1 MFLGVAGII
10 YYSWLLIVLFI
21 AFILGYEGNKAIS
34 IPGIVVGIIFLLLA
48 VYTWSFSYLQKGGDK
63 ILLKL
68 PYRSKVKINQ
78 MTLLSSWRNFQV
90 YQLKSDYQSYSVLM
104 MSRKKNKQ
112 SMKSDIEI
120 AQETKEL
127 PINEI
132 AAKVGLKEED
142 LEPYGHDKAK
152 ITWQAINRTR
162 ASKKLGKLV
171 LVTSISPTPAGEG
184 KSTITIGLGDAI
196 HNQLHQ
202 NTMIA
207 LREPSMGPV
216 FGLKGGATGGGKA
229 QIIPMEDINLHFTG
243 DMHAL
248 TAAIDTLA
256 ALVDNYIYQD
266 NSLNLDP
273 DRILLKRGLDVNDRA
288 LRKITVGQ
296 GSKFNGVE
304 HQASFAITVANEL
317 MAILCLATDIND
329 LKSRIGDMLV
339 GYTKDDEPVYVKQ
352 LGFQGAIAALLSN
365 ALKPNLVQT
374 LEHTPA
380 LVHGGPF
387 ANIAHGANSV
397 IATNL
402 ALHLSDY
409 VLTEAGF
416 GSDLGGQKFMDFV
429 SRHLDK
435 TPDAAVVVATV
446 RALKYQA
453 LGSTDHLNEENLDA
467 LKEGFKNLE
476 RHMNNMRSYNV
487 PVIVLINRFASDT
500 EQELAL
506 LKQLIEE
513 QAVQA
518 QVVTYHGEG
527 SKGGIKAAQAVIN
540 LANSNAAN
548 LTPTYA
554 DNDDVKDKIE
564 KVATKIYHAAGVE
577 YSEKAEKQIEE
588 LRKLDKANL
597 PVIIAKTQYSFTDNK
612 NELGAPTDFKLH
624 VKGISLKNGARFIV
638 VTTGHVLDMPG
649 LPKHPAALD
658 IDVDNNGK
666 ISGLF

>member
-1 MFLGVAGII
+1 
-10 YYSWLLIVLFI
+10 
-21 AFILGYEGNKAIS
+21 
-34 IPGIVVGIIFLLLA
+34 
-48 VYTWSFSYLQKGGDK
+48 
-63 ILLKL
+63 
-68 PYRSKVKINQ
+68 
-78 MTLLSSWRNFQV
+78 
-90 YQLKSDYQSYSVLM
+90 
-104 MSRKKNKQ
+104 
-112 SMKSDIEI
+112 MKSDIEI

-132 AAKVGLKEED
+132 AAKVNLKEDD

-152 ITWQAINRTR
+152 INWQAINRI
-162 ASKKLGKLV
+162 SQNKKLGKLI

-196 HNQLHQ
+196 NNQLHK

-216 FGLKGGATGGGKA
+216 FGLKGGATGGGMA
-229 QIIPMEDINLHFTG
+229 QIIPMEDINLYFTG

-266 NSLNLDP
+266 NSLNIDP
-273 DRILLKRGLDVNDRA
+273 ERILLKRGLDVNDRA
-288 LRKITVGQ
+288 LRSITVGQ

-304 HQASFAITVANEL
+304 HKSSFAITVANEL
-317 MAILCLATDIND
+317 MAILCLATDIDD
-329 LKSRIGDMLV
+329 LKARIGDMLV
-339 GYTKDDEPVYVKQ
+339 GYTKDDQPVYVKQ

-429 SRHLDK
+429 SNHLDK
-435 TPDAAVVVATV
+435 KPDAAVVVATV

-453 LGSTDHLNEENLDA
+453 LGKTDNLDEENLAA
-467 LKEGFKNLE
+467 LKAGFKNLE

-487 PVIVLINRFASDT
+487 PVVVLINQFATDT
-500 EQELAL
+500 EAELDL
-506 LKQLIEE
+506 LKKLVEE
-513 QAVQA
+513 QDIPAE
-518 QVVTYHGEG
+518 VVTYHDDG
-527 SKGGIKAAQAVIN
+527 SKGGIEAAQTVID
-540 LANSNAAN
+540 LADSGKAKVVS
-548 LTPTYA
+548 TY
-554 DNDDVKDKIE
+554 DEDDDVKTKIE
-564 KVATKIYHAAGVE
+564 KVATKIYHASGVE
-577 YSEKAEKQIEE
+577 YTEKADKQINE
-588 LRKLDKANL
+588 LTKLGKEKL
-597 PVIIAKTQYSFTDNK
+597 PVIIAKTQYSFSDDK
-612 NELGAPTDFKLH
+612 KQLGAPTDFKLH

>member
-1 MFLGVAGII
+1 
-10 YYSWLLIVLFI
+10 
-21 AFILGYEGNKAIS
+21 
-34 IPGIVVGIIFLLLA
+34 
-48 VYTWSFSYLQKGGDK
+48 
-63 ILLKL
+63 
-68 PYRSKVKINQ
+68 
-78 MTLLSSWRNFQV
+78 
-90 YQLKSDYQSYSVLM
+90 
-104 MSRKKNKQ
+104 
-112 SMKSDIEI
+112 MKSDIKI
-120 AQETKEL
+120 AQGTKEL
-127 PINEI
+127 SIEEV
-132 AAKVGLKEED
+132 AAKVNLAAKD

-152 ITWQAINRTR
+152 INWAAINQIRKN
-162 ASKKLGKLV
+162 KKLGKLI

-216 FGLKGGATGGGKA
+216 FGLKGGATGGGMA

-266 NSLNLDP
+266 NSLNIDP
-273 DRILLKRGLDVNDRA
+273 ERILIKRGLDVNDRV

-296 GSKFNGVE
+296 GSKFNGIE

-317 MAILCLATDIND
+317 MAILCLANNIAD
-329 LKSRIGDMLV
+329 LKSRIGDILV
-339 GYTKDDEPVYVKQ
+339 GYTKDDQPVYVKQ
-352 LGFQGAIAALLSN
+352 LGFEGAIAALLSN

-429 SRHLDK
+429 SKHLDK
-435 TPDAAVVVATV
+435 KPDATVIVATV
-446 RALKYQA
+446 RALKYQS
-453 LGSTDHLNEENLDA
+453 LGSTEKLDQENLSA
-467 LKEGFKNLE
+467 LKAGFSNLE
-476 RHMNNMRSYNV
+476 RHMNNMRSYNI
-487 PVIVLINRFASDT
+487 PVIVLINRFDSDT
-500 EQELAL
+500 DKEISL
-506 LKQLIEE
+506 LQQLVEDQGIKAE
-513 QAVQA
+513 
-518 QVVTYHGEG
+518 VVTYHDDG
-527 SKGGIKAAQAVIN
+527 SKGGVQAAQAVID
-540 LANSNAAN
+540 LANSGKAE
-548 LTPTYA
+548 LTSTYN
-554 DNDDVKDKIE
+554 DNDDVKTKIE
-564 KVATKIYHAAGVE
+564 KIATKIYQADGVE
-577 YSEKAEKQIEE
+577 YTDKAERQITE
-588 LRKLDKANL
+588 LAKLSKDKL
-597 PVIIAKTQYSFTDNK
+597 PVIIAKTQYSFSDDKNK
-612 NELGAPTDFKLH
+612 LGAPTGFKLH
-624 VKGISLKNGARFIV
+624 VKGVSLKNGARFIV

-658 IDVDNNGK
+658 IDVDNDGK

>member
-1 MFLGVAGII
+1 
-10 YYSWLLIVLFI
+10 
-21 AFILGYEGNKAIS
+21 
-34 IPGIVVGIIFLLLA
+34 
-48 VYTWSFSYLQKGGDK
+48 
-63 ILLKL
+63 
-68 PYRSKVKINQ
+68 
-78 MTLLSSWRNFQV
+78 
-90 YQLKSDYQSYSVLM
+90 
-104 MSRKKNKQ
+104 
-112 SMKSDIEI
+112 MKSDIKI
-120 AQETKEL
+120 AQGTKEL
-127 PINEI
+127 SIEEV
-132 AAKVGLKEED
+132 AAKVNLAAKD

-152 ITWQAINRTR
+152 INWAAINQIRKN
-162 ASKKLGKLV
+162 KKLGKLI

-216 FGLKGGATGGGKA
+216 FGLKGGATGGGMA
-229 QIIPMEDINLHFTG
+229 QIIPMEDINLHFMG

-266 NSLNLDP
+266 NSLNIDP
-273 DRILLKRGLDVNDRA
+273 ERILIKRGLDVNDRV

-296 GSKFNGVE
+296 GSKFNGIE

-317 MAILCLATDIND
+317 MAILCLANNIAD
-329 LKSRIGDMLV
+329 LKSRIGDILV
-339 GYTKDDEPVYVKQ
+339 GYTKDDQPVYVKQ
-352 LGFQGAIAALLSN
+352 LGFEGAIAALLSN

-429 SRHLDK
+429 SKHLDK
-435 TPDAAVVVATV
+435 KPDATVIVATV
-446 RALKYQA
+446 RALKYQS
-453 LGSTDHLNEENLDA
+453 LDSTEKLDQENLSA
-467 LKEGFKNLE
+467 LKAGFSNLE
-476 RHMNNMRSYNV
+476 RHMNNMRSYNI
-487 PVIVLINRFASDT
+487 PVIVLINRFDSDT
-500 EQELAL
+500 DKEISL
-506 LKQLIEE
+506 LQQLVEDQGIKAE
-513 QAVQA
+513 
-518 QVVTYHGEG
+518 VVTYHDDG
-527 SKGGIKAAQAVIN
+527 SKGGVQAAQAVID
-540 LANSNAAN
+540 LANSGKAE
-548 LTPTYA
+548 LTSTYN
-554 DNDDVKDKIE
+554 DNDDVKTKIE
-564 KVATKIYHAAGVE
+564 KIATKIYQADGVE
-577 YSEKAEKQIEE
+577 YTDKAERQITE
-588 LRKLDKANL
+588 LAKLSKDKL
-597 PVIIAKTQYSFTDNK
+597 PVIIAKTQYSFSDDKNK
-612 NELGAPTDFKLH
+612 LGAPTGFKLH
-624 VKGISLKNGARFIV
+624 VKGVSLKNGARFIV

-658 IDVDNNGK
+658 IDVDNDGK

>member
-1 MFLGVAGII
+1 
-10 YYSWLLIVLFI
+10 
-21 AFILGYEGNKAIS
+21 
-34 IPGIVVGIIFLLLA
+34 
-48 VYTWSFSYLQKGGDK
+48 
-63 ILLKL
+63 
-68 PYRSKVKINQ
+68 
-78 MTLLSSWRNFQV
+78 
-90 YQLKSDYQSYSVLM
+90 
-104 MSRKKNKQ
+104 
-112 SMKSDIEI
+112 MKSDIEI
-120 AQETKEL
+120 AQDTKEL
-127 PINEI
+127 PIEEI
-132 AAKVGLKEED
+132 AAKVNLHKED
-142 LEPYGHDKAK
+142 LELYGYDKAK
-152 ITWQAINRTR
+152 INWQAINHIL
-162 ASKKLGKLV
+162 ANKQLGKLI

-196 HNQLHQ
+196 CNQLHQ
-202 NTMIA
+202 KTMIA

-216 FGLKGGATGGGKA
+216 FGLKGGATGGGMA

-266 NSLNLDP
+266 NSLNIDP
-273 DRILLKRGLDVNDRA
+273 ERILLKRGLDVNDRA
-288 LRKITVGQ
+288 LRNITVGQ
-296 GSKFNGVE
+296 GSKFNGIE
-304 HQASFAITVANEL
+304 HKSSFAITVANEL

-329 LKSRIGDMLV
+329 LKMRIGDMLV
-339 GYTKDDEPVYVKQ
+339 GYTRDDQPIFVKQ

-387 ANIAHGANSV
+387 ANIAHGANSI

-429 SRHLDK
+429 SKHLDK
-435 TPDAAVVVATV
+435 KPDTAVVVATV

-453 LGSTDHLNEENLDA
+453 LGSTEHLDEENLSA

-487 PVIVLINRFASDT
+487 PVIVLINKFTSDT
-500 EQELAL
+500 TQELAL
-506 LKQLIEE
+506 LKKLVEDQGITAE
-513 QAVQA
+513 
-518 QVVTYHGEG
+518 VVTYHDDG
-527 SKGGIKAAQAVIN
+527 SKGGVKAVQKVVDLASSGQAK
-540 LANSNAAN
+540 
-548 LTPTYA
+548 LTSTYD
-554 DNDDVKDKIE
+554 DNDDVKTKIE
-564 KVATKIYHAAGVE
+564 KVATKIYHANGVE
-577 YSEKAEKQIEE
+577 YSEKAEKQIDE
-588 LRKLDKANL
+588 LIKLGKDKF
-597 PVIIAKTQYSFTDNK
+597 PIIIAKTQYSFSDNK
-612 NELGAPTDFKLH
+612 KELGAPTDFKLH
-624 VKGISLKNGARFIV
+624 VKGVNLKNGARFIV

-666 ISGLF
+666 ISG

>member
-1 MFLGVAGII
+1 
-10 YYSWLLIVLFI
+10 
-21 AFILGYEGNKAIS
+21 
-34 IPGIVVGIIFLLLA
+34 
-48 VYTWSFSYLQKGGDK
+48 
-63 ILLKL
+63 
-68 PYRSKVKINQ
+68 
-78 MTLLSSWRNFQV
+78 
-90 YQLKSDYQSYSVLM
+90 
-104 MSRKKNKQ
+104 
-112 SMKSDIEI
+112 MKSDIKI
-120 AQETKEL
+120 AQGTKEL
-127 PINEI
+127 SIEEV
-132 AAKVGLKEED
+132 AAKVNLAAKD

-152 ITWQAINRTR
+152 INWAAINQIRKN
-162 ASKKLGKLV
+162 KKLGKLI

-216 FGLKGGATGGGKA
+216 FGLKGGAIGGGMA

-266 NSLNLDP
+266 NSLNIDP
-273 DRILLKRGLDVNDRA
+273 ERILIKRGLDVNDRV

-296 GSKFNGVE
+296 GSKFNGIE

-317 MAILCLATDIND
+317 MAILCLANNIAD
-329 LKSRIGDMLV
+329 LKSRIGDILV
-339 GYTKDDEPVYVKQ
+339 GYTKDDQPVYVKQ
-352 LGFQGAIAALLSN
+352 LGFEGAIAALLSN

-429 SRHLDK
+429 SKHLDK
-435 TPDAAVVVATV
+435 KPDATVIVETV
-446 RALKYQA
+446 RALKYQS
-453 LGSTDHLNEENLDA
+453 LGSTEKLDQENLSA
-467 LKEGFKNLE
+467 LKAGFSNLE
-476 RHMNNMRSYNV
+476 RHMNNMRSYNI
-487 PVIVLINRFASDT
+487 PVIVLINRFDSDT
-500 EQELAL
+500 DKEISL
-506 LKQLIEE
+506 LQQLVEDQGIKAE
-513 QAVQA
+513 
-518 QVVTYHGEG
+518 VVTYHDDG
-527 SKGGIKAAQAVIN
+527 SKGGVQAAQAVID
-540 LANSNAAN
+540 LANSGKAE
-548 LTPTYA
+548 LTSTYN
-554 DNDDVKDKIE
+554 DNDDVKTKIE
-564 KVATKIYHAAGVE
+564 KIATKIYHADGVE
-577 YSEKAEKQIEE
+577 YTDKAERQITE
-588 LRKLDKANL
+588 LAKLSKDKL
-597 PVIIAKTQYSFTDNK
+597 PVIIDKTQYSFSDDKNK
-612 NELGAPTDFKLH
+612 LGAPTGFKLH
-624 VKGISLKNGARFIV
+624 VKGVSLKNGARFIV

-658 IDVDNNGK
+658 IDVDNDGK

>member
-1 MFLGVAGII
+1 
-10 YYSWLLIVLFI
+10 
-21 AFILGYEGNKAIS
+21 
-34 IPGIVVGIIFLLLA
+34 
-48 VYTWSFSYLQKGGDK
+48 
-63 ILLKL
+63 
-68 PYRSKVKINQ
+68 
-78 MTLLSSWRNFQV
+78 
-90 YQLKSDYQSYSVLM
+90 
-104 MSRKKNKQ
+104 
-112 SMKSDIEI
+112 MKSDIKI
-120 AQETKEL
+120 AQGTKEL
-127 PINEI
+127 SIEEV
-132 AAKVGLKEED
+132 AAKVNLAAKD

-152 ITWQAINRTR
+152 INWAAINQIRKN
-162 ASKKLGKLV
+162 KKLGKLI

-216 FGLKGGATGGGKA
+216 FGLKGGAIGGGMA

-266 NSLNLDP
+266 NSLNIDP
-273 DRILLKRGLDVNDRA
+273 ERILIKRGLDVNDRV

-296 GSKFNGVE
+296 GSKFNGIE

-317 MAILCLATDIND
+317 MAILCLANNIAD
-329 LKSRIGDMLV
+329 LKSRIGDILV
-339 GYTKDDEPVYVKQ
+339 GYTKDDQPVYVKQ
-352 LGFQGAIAALLSN
+352 LGFEGAIAALLSN

-429 SRHLDK
+429 SKHLDK
-435 TPDAAVVVATV
+435 KPDATVIVATV
-446 RALKYQA
+446 RALKYQS
-453 LGSTDHLNEENLDA
+453 LDSTEKLDQENLSA
-467 LKEGFKNLE
+467 LKAGFSNLE
-476 RHMNNMRSYNV
+476 RHMNNMRSYNI
-487 PVIVLINRFASDT
+487 PVIVLINRFDSDT
-500 EQELAL
+500 DKEISL
-506 LKQLIEE
+506 LQQLVEDQGIKAE
-513 QAVQA
+513 
-518 QVVTYHGEG
+518 VVTYHDDG
-527 SKGGIKAAQAVIN
+527 SKGGVQAAQAVID
-540 LANSNAAN
+540 LANSGKAE
-548 LTPTYA
+548 LTSTYN
-554 DNDDVKDKIE
+554 DNDDVKTKIE
-564 KVATKIYHAAGVE
+564 KIATKIYQADGVE
-577 YSEKAEKQIEE
+577 YTDKAERQITE
-588 LRKLDKANL
+588 LAKLSKDKL
-597 PVIIAKTQYSFTDNK
+597 PVIIAKTQYSFSDDKNK
-612 NELGAPTDFKLH
+612 LGAPTGFKLH
-624 VKGISLKNGARFIV
+624 VKGVSLKNGARFIV

-658 IDVDNNGK
+658 IDVDNDGK